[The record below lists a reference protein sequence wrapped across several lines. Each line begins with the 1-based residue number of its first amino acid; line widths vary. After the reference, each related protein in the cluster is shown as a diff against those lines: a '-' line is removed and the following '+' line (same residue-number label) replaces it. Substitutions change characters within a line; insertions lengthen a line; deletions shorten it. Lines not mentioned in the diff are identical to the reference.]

1 MRHPQLQGLKRRSH
15 AKRVK
20 SKIELTYV
28 PTICPYCGVG
38 CGLNLVVMDG
48 RLVGVEPWKRHP
60 VNEGKL
66 CPKGLACDQF
76 VHSADRLKTPL
87 IRKDGRFVE
96 VTWEEALGFVASK
109 FKATYETY
117 GSNSVAFQV
126 SCRVSNEEAY
136 LMSKLARA
144 GFKTNNIDNCARLC
158 HGPSVTGLTLS
169 FGSGAATN
177 PLADCVNADCIFVIG
192 SNAMESHP
200 LAGRRLIMA
209 KERGATLI
217 VADPRYTMTAK
228 QANIYVRFY
237 PSAIIPLVNSMMYHI
252 IREGKEDKEF
262 IKTRTKGFPE
272 LKTTV
277 AEYADVEDIT
287 GVPTD
292 LVKKVALLYAGAKNA
307 AIVYCLGV
315 TESRTGTD
323 NVRTLGNLALLTGNV
338 GRPGVGVN
346 PLRGQNNVQGAC
358 DMGAYPNFYSGYQ
371 TVDAEENRRKME
383 KAWGVVGLPSTP
395 GLTLTE
401 QIGAAGDKIKSMF
414 ILGENPMLSFPDITH
429 VRTSLQRLDFL
440 VVQDIF
446 LTETAELADVVLP
459 AACWA
464 EKDGTFTNAER
475 RVQRI
480 RKAVDPPG
488 DAKADWEII
497 TAFAHTLGV
506 PGFDFTSTE
515 DVFTDMA
522 RITPQYGGMTYVR
535 LEKPEGLV
543 WPCPTEEH
551 PGTPI
556 LHVDSFS
563 SRDGL
568 GTFFPI
574 DYVPPAE
581 LPDEEYP
588 FVLMTGRILFHY
600 HTGTMTRRSPA
611 LNAEVPTGYVE
622 INPVDAAAIGISIQ
636 RGDSVRVRVKSRRG
650 EVETIALV
658 TNDIP
663 KGVVSMPFHFKE
675 CPANRLTNTALD
687 TLSKMPELK
696 FCAVAVELVHEVR

>member
-1 MRHPQLQGLKRRSH
+1 MHNTSKSEMELK
-15 AKRVK
+15 
-20 SKIELTYV
+20 YV

-38 CGLNLVVMDG
+38 CGLNLVVRDR

-66 CPKGLACDQF
+66 CPKGLACNQF
-76 VHSADRLKTPL
+76 VHSADRLTTPL
-87 IRKDGRFVE
+87 IKKSGKFAE
-96 VTWEEALGFVASK
+96 VTWEEALGLVAAK
-109 FKATYETY
+109 LKATHETY
-117 GSNSVAFQV
+117 GPNSVAFQV

-136 LMSKLARA
+136 LMSKLARV
-144 GFKTNNIDNCARLC
+144 GFKTNSIDNCARVC
-158 HGPSVTGLTLS
+158 HGPSVTGLALS

-177 PLADCVNADCIFVIG
+177 PLADCMNADCIFVIG
-192 SNAMESHP
+192 SNAMEAHP

-209 KERGATLI
+209 KERGAKVI

-228 QANIYVRFY
+228 QADIYVRFY

-252 IREGKEDKEF
+252 IKEGKEDKEF
-262 IKTRTKGFPE
+262 IETRTKGFQE

-277 AEYADVEDIT
+277 TKYADVEDIT
-287 GVPTD
+287 GVPTEA
-292 LVKKVALLYAGAKNA
+292 VKEVALLYAEANNA

-323 NVRTLGNLALLTGNV
+323 NVRSLGNLALLTGNV

-358 DMGAYPNFYSGYQ
+358 DMGAYPNVYSGYQ
-371 TVDAEENRRKME
+371 AVDVEENRCKME
-383 KAWGVVGLPSTP
+383 KAWGVEGLPSTP

-401 QIGAAGDKIKSMF
+401 HIDAAGGKIKSMF

-429 VRTSLQRLDFL
+429 VRASLQRLDFL

-488 DAKADWEII
+488 EARADWEII
-497 TAFAHTLGV
+497 TALARELSV
-506 PGFDFTSTE
+506 PGFDFSDVE
-515 DVFTDMA
+515 DVFNDMA
-522 RITPQYGGMTYVR
+522 RITPQYGGITYAR

-543 WPCPTEEH
+543 WPCPTEGH

-556 LHVDSFS
+556 LHVGAFS
-563 SRDGL
+563 SPDGL

-574 DYVPPAE
+574 DYVPPEE

-600 HTGTMTRRSPA
+600 LTGTMTRRSPT
-611 LNAEVPTGYVE
+611 LNAEVPAGYVE
-622 INPVDAAAIGISIQ
+622 INPDDAAALGIQ
-636 RGDSVRVRVKSRRG
+636 KGDSVRVKSRRG
-650 EVETIALV
+650 EVETVAFV
-658 TNDIP
+658 TKDIP

-675 CPANRLTNTALD
+675 CPANRLTNTARD
-687 TLSKMPELK
+687 PLSKMPELK
-696 FCAVAVELVHEVR
+696 FCAVAVEPAYKEVSETG

>member
-1 MRHPQLQGLKRRSH
+1 MELK
-15 AKRVK
+15 
-20 SKIELTYV
+20 YV

-38 CGLNLVVMDG
+38 CGLNLVVRDR

-66 CPKGLACDQF
+66 CPKGLACNQF
-76 VHSADRLKTPL
+76 VHSADRLTTPL
-87 IRKDGRFVE
+87 IKKSGKFAE
-96 VTWEEALGFVASK
+96 VTWEEALGLVAAK
-109 FKATYETY
+109 LKATHETY
-117 GSNSVAFQV
+117 GPNSVAFQV

-136 LMSKLARA
+136 LMSKLARV
-144 GFKTNNIDNCARLC
+144 GFKTNSIDNCARVC
-158 HGPSVTGLTLS
+158 HGPSVTGLALS

-177 PLADCVNADCIFVIG
+177 PLADCMNADCIFVIG
-192 SNAMESHP
+192 SNAMEAHP

-209 KERGATLI
+209 KERGAKVI

-228 QANIYVRFY
+228 QADIYVRFY

-252 IREGKEDKEF
+252 IKEGKEDKEF
-262 IKTRTKGFPE
+262 IETRTKGFQE

-277 AEYADVEDIT
+277 TKYADVEDIT
-287 GVPTD
+287 GVPTEA
-292 LVKKVALLYAGAKNA
+292 VKEVALLYAEANNA

-323 NVRTLGNLALLTGNV
+323 NVRSLGNLALLTGNV

-358 DMGAYPNFYSGYQ
+358 DMGAYPNVYSGYQ
-371 TVDAEENRRKME
+371 AVDVEENRCKME
-383 KAWGVVGLPSTP
+383 KAWGVEGLPSTP

-401 QIGAAGDKIKSMF
+401 HIDAAGGKIKSMF

-429 VRTSLQRLDFL
+429 VRASLQRLDFL

-488 DAKADWEII
+488 EARADWEII
-497 TAFAHTLGV
+497 TALARELSV
-506 PGFDFTSTE
+506 PGFDFSDVE
-515 DVFTDMA
+515 DVFNDMA
-522 RITPQYGGMTYVR
+522 RITPQYGGITYAR

-543 WPCPTEEH
+543 WPCPTEGH

-556 LHVDSFS
+556 LHVGAFS
-563 SRDGL
+563 SPDGL

-574 DYVPPAE
+574 DYVPPEE

-600 HTGTMTRRSPA
+600 LTGTMTRRSPT
-611 LNAEVPTGYVE
+611 LNAEVPAGYVE
-622 INPVDAAAIGISIQ
+622 INPDDAAALGIQ
-636 RGDSVRVRVKSRRG
+636 KGDSVRVKSRRG
-650 EVETIALV
+650 EVETVAFV
-658 TNDIP
+658 TKDIP

-675 CPANRLTNTALD
+675 CPANRLTNTARD
-687 TLSKMPELK
+687 PLSKMPELK
-696 FCAVAVELVHEVR
+696 FCAVAVEPAYKEVSETG

>member
-1 MRHPQLQGLKRRSH
+1 MHNTSKSEMELK
-15 AKRVK
+15 
-20 SKIELTYV
+20 YV

-38 CGLNLVVMDG
+38 CGLNLVVRDR

-66 CPKGLACDQF
+66 CPKGLACNQF
-76 VHSADRLKTPL
+76 VHSADRLTTPL
-87 IRKDGRFVE
+87 IKKSGKFAE
-96 VTWEEALGFVASK
+96 VTWEEALGLVAAK
-109 FKATYETY
+109 LKATHETY
-117 GSNSVAFQV
+117 GPNSVAFQV

-136 LMSKLARA
+136 LMSKLARV
-144 GFKTNNIDNCARLC
+144 GFKTNSIDNCARVC
-158 HGPSVTGLTLS
+158 HGPSVTGLALS

-177 PLADCVNADCIFVIG
+177 PLADCMNADCIFVIG
-192 SNAMESHP
+192 SNAMEAHP

-209 KERGATLI
+209 KERGAKVI

-228 QANIYVRFY
+228 QADIYVRFY

-252 IREGKEDKEF
+252 IKEGKEDKEF
-262 IKTRTKGFPE
+262 IETRTKGFQE

-277 AEYADVEDIT
+277 TKYADVEDIT
-287 GVPTD
+287 GVPTEA
-292 LVKKVALLYAGAKNA
+292 VKEVALLYAEANNA

-323 NVRTLGNLALLTGNV
+323 NVRSLGNLALLTGNV

-358 DMGAYPNFYSGYQ
+358 DMGAYPNVYSGYQ
-371 TVDAEENRRKME
+371 AVDVEENRCKME
-383 KAWGVVGLPSTP
+383 KAWGVEGLPSTP

-401 QIGAAGDKIKSMF
+401 HIDAAGGKIKSMF

-429 VRTSLQRLDFL
+429 VRASLQRLDFL

-488 DAKADWEII
+488 EARADWEII
-497 TAFAHTLGV
+497 TALARELSV
-506 PGFDFTSTE
+506 PGFDFSDVE
-515 DVFTDMA
+515 DVFNDMA
-522 RITPQYGGMTYVR
+522 RITPQYGGITYAR

-543 WPCPTEEH
+543 WPCPTEGH

-556 LHVDSFS
+556 LHVGAFS
-563 SRDGL
+563 SPDGL

-600 HTGTMTRRSPA
+600 HTGTMTRRSPT
-611 LNAEVPTGYVE
+611 LNAEVPAGYVE
-622 INPVDAAAIGISIQ
+622 INPDDAAALGIQ
-636 RGDSVRVRVKSRRG
+636 KGDSVRVKSRRG
-650 EVETIALV
+650 EVETVAFV
-658 TNDIP
+658 TKDIP

-675 CPANRLTNTALD
+675 CPANRLTNTARD
-687 TLSKMPELK
+687 PLSKMPELK
-696 FCAVAVELVHEVR
+696 FCAVAVEPAYKEVSETG

>member
-1 MRHPQLQGLKRRSH
+1 MHNTTKSEMELK
-15 AKRVK
+15 
-20 SKIELTYV
+20 YV

-38 CGLNLVVMDG
+38 CGLNLVVRDR

-66 CPKGLACDQF
+66 CPKGLACNQF
-76 VHSADRLKTPL
+76 VHSADRLTTPL
-87 IRKDGRFVE
+87 IKKSGKFAE
-96 VTWEEALGFVASK
+96 VTWEEALGLVAAK
-109 FKATYETY
+109 LKATHETY
-117 GSNSVAFQV
+117 GPNSVAFQV

-136 LMSKLARA
+136 LMSKLARV
-144 GFKTNNIDNCARLC
+144 GFKTNSIDNCARVC
-158 HGPSVTGLTLS
+158 HGPSVTGLALS

-177 PLADCVNADCIFVIG
+177 PLADCMNADCIFVIG
-192 SNAMESHP
+192 SNAMEAHP

-209 KERGATLI
+209 KERGAKVI

-228 QANIYVRFY
+228 QADIYVRFY

-252 IREGKEDKEF
+252 IKEGKEDKEF
-262 IKTRTKGFPE
+262 IETRTKGFQE

-277 AEYADVEDIT
+277 TKYADVEDIT
-287 GVPTD
+287 GVPTEA
-292 LVKKVALLYAGAKNA
+292 VKEVALLYAEANNA

-323 NVRTLGNLALLTGNV
+323 NVRSLGNLALLTGNV

-358 DMGAYPNFYSGYQ
+358 DMGAYPNVYSGYQ
-371 TVDAEENRRKME
+371 AVDVEENRCKME
-383 KAWGVVGLPSTP
+383 KAWGVEGLPSTP

-401 QIGAAGDKIKSMF
+401 HIDAAGGKIKSMF

-429 VRTSLQRLDFL
+429 VRASLQRLDFL

-488 DAKADWEII
+488 EARADWEII
-497 TAFAHTLGV
+497 TALARELSV
-506 PGFDFTSTE
+506 PGFDFSDVE
-515 DVFTDMA
+515 DVFNDMA
-522 RITPQYGGMTYVR
+522 RITPQYGGITYAR

-543 WPCPTEEH
+543 WPCPTEGH

-556 LHVDSFS
+556 LHVGAFS
-563 SRDGL
+563 SPDGL
-568 GTFFPI
+568 GTFFPM

-600 HTGTMTRRSPA
+600 LTGTMTRRSPT
-611 LNAEVPTGYVE
+611 LNAEVPAGYVE
-622 INPVDAAAIGISIQ
+622 INPDDAAALGIQ
-636 RGDSVRVRVKSRRG
+636 KGDSVRVKSRRG
-650 EVETIALV
+650 EVETVAFV
-658 TNDIP
+658 TKDIP

-675 CPANRLTNTALD
+675 CPANRLTNTARD
-687 TLSKMPELK
+687 PLSKMPELK
-696 FCAVAVELVHEVR
+696 FCAVAVEPAYKEVSETG

>member
-1 MRHPQLQGLKRRSH
+1 MHNTSKSEMELK
-15 AKRVK
+15 
-20 SKIELTYV
+20 YV

-38 CGLNLVVMDG
+38 CGLNLVVRDR

-66 CPKGLACDQF
+66 CPKGLACNQF
-76 VHSADRLKTPL
+76 VHSADRLTTPL
-87 IRKDGRFVE
+87 IKKSGKFAE
-96 VTWEEALGFVASK
+96 VTWEEALGLVAAK
-109 FKATYETY
+109 LKATHETY
-117 GSNSVAFQV
+117 GPNSVAFQV

-136 LMSKLARA
+136 LMSKLARV
-144 GFKTNNIDNCARLC
+144 GFKTNSIDNCARVC
-158 HGPSVTGLTLS
+158 HGPSVTGLALS

-177 PLADCVNADCIFVIG
+177 PLADCMNADCIFVIG
-192 SNAMESHP
+192 SNAMEAHP

-209 KERGATLI
+209 KERGATVI

-228 QANIYVRFY
+228 QADIYVRFY

-252 IREGKEDKEF
+252 IKEGKEDKEF
-262 IKTRTKGFPE
+262 IETRTKGFQE

-277 AEYADVEDIT
+277 TKYADVEDIT
-287 GVPTD
+287 GVPTEA
-292 LVKKVALLYAGAKNA
+292 VKEVALLYAEANNA

-323 NVRTLGNLALLTGNV
+323 NVRSLGNLALLTGNV

-358 DMGAYPNFYSGYQ
+358 DMGAYPNVYSGYQ
-371 TVDAEENRRKME
+371 AVDVEENRCKME
-383 KAWGVVGLPSTP
+383 KAWGVEGLPSTP

-401 QIGAAGDKIKSMF
+401 HIDAAGGKIKSMF

-429 VRTSLQRLDFL
+429 VRASLQRLDFL

-488 DAKADWEII
+488 EARADWEII
-497 TAFAHTLGV
+497 TALARELSV
-506 PGFDFTSTE
+506 PGFDFSDVE
-515 DVFTDMA
+515 DVFNDMA
-522 RITPQYGGMTYVR
+522 RITPQYGGITYAR

-543 WPCPTEEH
+543 WPCPTEGH

-556 LHVDSFS
+556 LHVGAFS
-563 SRDGL
+563 SPDGL

-600 HTGTMTRRSPA
+600 LTGTMTRRSPT
-611 LNAEVPTGYVE
+611 LNAEVPAGYVE
-622 INPVDAAAIGISIQ
+622 INPDDAAALGIQ
-636 RGDSVRVRVKSRRG
+636 KGDSVRVKSRRG
-650 EVETIALV
+650 EVETVAFV
-658 TNDIP
+658 TKDIP

-675 CPANRLTNTALD
+675 CPANRLTNTARD
-687 TLSKMPELK
+687 PLSKMPELK
-696 FCAVAVELVHEVR
+696 FCAVAVEPAYKEVSETG